1 MCAVLLSDLLSA
13 HLTRM
18 GLGRR
23 LGCVTLLGR
32 IALRWRLLLVGLLR
46 LLVGLLRLLVWSGRG
61 ARVDGRPLGV
71 NRRVVC
77 GGGFVVCG

>member
-1 MCAVLLSDLLSA
+1 LCAVLLSDLLSA

-32 IALRWRLLLVGLLR
+32 IALGWRLLLVGLLR
-46 LLVGLLRLLVWSGRG
+46 LLVWSSRG

>member
-1 MCAVLLSDLLSA
+1 MLSDLLSA

-18 GLGRR
+18 GLGRG
-23 LGCVTLLGR
+23 LGCIALLGR
-32 IALRWRLLLVGLLR
+32 IALGWRL

-71 NRRVVC
+71 SRRVVC
-77 GGGFVVCG
+77 EGGFVVCGCGCSRHGGGGK

>member
-32 IALRWRLLLVGLLR
+32 IALGWRLLLVGLLR
-46 LLVGLLRLLVWSGRG
+46 LLVWSSRG